1 MAKNIFLYGVAMRIS
16 LIPEEIEIKYQKKR
30 SEEKCMEKKRGRET
44 EKVGGRKRRE
54 ETILGN

>member
-1 MAKNIFLYGVAMRIS
+1 MRIS

-30 SEEKCMEKKRGRET
+30 PEEKWMEKKRGREK